1 MFIETYNIF
10 TKSFSKVL
18 TQTNDDNI
26 VDLILLGLNYI
37 TKLAI
42 LYILLFFSFLYYYY
56 YYLLD
61 VMLMNVMKIYFICM
75 VNTVIYHMIY

>member
-42 LYILLFFSFLYYYY
+42 LYILLFYYYY
-56 YYLLD
+56 NYYLLD

>member
-42 LYILLFFSFLYYYY
+42 LYIYIYYYY
-56 YYLLD
+56 NYYLLD